1 MPFRS
6 PIAALAATLSLLTS
20 DSGPASSGRLEVAE
34 GEFRLRLGDGRV
46 LAGDALV
53 GARIVIENGV
63 EAVRVLIDAVEEDKT
78 AEGKP
83 LVLYRLM
90 VEGAGGRGVQDACQP
105 DARGRRL
112 GLPLLKDTGISFTCT
127 SGAEGKC
134 ILMGY
139 RPWDDGPAAPMR
151 DLHAACVNMVRAD
164 YGGDDH
170 PTTRDGTAIDVYD
183 RFGIQKPETADPM
196 PFEAA
201 WGRDGAI
208 CVAHTRIA
216 ENVTLDELAQ
226 RYSTLRH
233 HLGPEAC
240 TEEAMRRHPDVLL
253 FNRSALTAP

>member
-34 GEFRLRLGDGRV
+34 GEFRLRFDDGRL
-46 LAGDALV
+46 LASNALV

-63 EAVRVLIDAVEEDKT
+63 EAIRVLIDAVEEDKT
-78 AEGKP
+78 AAGKP

-90 VEGAGGRGVQDACQP
+90 VEDAAGQGTHDACQP

-112 GLPLLKDTGISFTCT
+112 GLPLLKDAGITFTCT

-139 RPWDDGPAAPMR
+139 RPWDDRPDAPMR

-201 WGRDGAI
+201 WGRNGAI

-216 ENVTLDELAQ
+216 GNVTLDELAQ

-253 FNRSALTAP
+253 FNRSALTDP